1 MLKIVEQPGVIHAI
15 DDAKRRWARA
25 RDAWETISWILSHD
39 PQAGNPLTKIGNGQ
53 IRAFTLNGVRFLG
66 MPTVTILYEV
76 SRSELTIHDALFE
89 ESKFA

>member
-1 MLKIVEQPGVIHAI
+1 MFKVVEQPGVIHTI

-25 RDAWETISWILSHD
+25 PDAWETILWILSHD
-39 PQAGNPLTKIGNGQ
+39 PQAGNPVAKIGNGQ
-53 IRAFTLNGVRFLG
+53 IRAFTLDGVRSLA

-76 SRSELTIHDALFE
+76 SRFELTIHDALFE

>member
-1 MLKIVEQPGVIHAI
+1 MLKVIEQAGAMHAI

-39 PQAGNPLTKIGNGQ
+39 PQAGNPITKNGNGKL
-53 IRAFTLNGVRFLG
+53 RVFTLDGVRSLG

-76 SRSELTIHDALFE
+76 SRFELTIHDALFAD
-89 ESKFA
+89 SKIA